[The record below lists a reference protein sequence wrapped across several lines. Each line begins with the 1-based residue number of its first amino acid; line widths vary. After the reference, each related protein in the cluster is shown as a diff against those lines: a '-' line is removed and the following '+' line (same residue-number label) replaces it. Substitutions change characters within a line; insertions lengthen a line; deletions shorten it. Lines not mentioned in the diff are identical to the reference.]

1 MSIALTM
8 TATIS
13 SPGRD
18 IPALGRIDIT
28 GVSKRYGQAEVL
40 SNVSL
45 AIEPGSFLTLL
56 GPSGCGKTTLL
67 RLIAGF
73 IQPDGGS
80 IGIDGR
86 DMTGLA
92 PQRRPIGMVFQN
104 LALFPHFT
112 VAENVAYGLKIRRL
126 DQQAIDAKVE
136 RFLDLV
142 DLAGLGGRRISQLSG
157 GQKQRVAL
165 ARSLVLEPSILLLD
179 EPLSALDLQLRKQ
192 LQVGLKDI
200 QKSLKTTFVFVTH
213 DQEEATLMSDTVV
226 VMSAGKIQ
234 QAGAPHDIY
243 RHPDNLFVAKFIGDL
258 NEVPAKVAAVSG
270 HEVTL
275 ASDIGRFDLPR
286 SALRGFEPDEGRA
299 CSLCLR
305 PEVIE
310 VRPVSAT
317 ASAADTVSLP
327 AVVVDRFAV
336 GGVTRLMLSCGG
348 RRLTAVTMTHAS
360 SWLPA
365 PGEACTVSFRTDHA
379 QVFEPLAADMA
390 KAFGERA

>member
-1 MSIALTM
+1 M
-8 TATIS
+8 TLSTS
-13 SPGRD
+13 PPGRD
-18 IPALGRIDIT
+18 VAALGRIDIA
-28 GVSKRYGQAEVL
+28 GVTKRYGQAEVL

-45 AIEPGSFLTLL
+45 VIEPGSFLTLL

-73 IQPDGGS
+73 TQPDDG
-80 IGIDGR
+80 IIAIDGR

-92 PQRRPIGMVFQN
+92 PQQRPIGMVFQN
-104 LALFPHFT
+104 LALFPHLS

-126 DQQAIDAKVE
+126 DQGDIDARVE

-142 DLAGLGGRRISQLSG
+142 DLAGLGTRRISQLSG
-157 GQKQRVAL
+157 GQRQRVAL

-200 QKSLKTTFVFVTH
+200 QRSLNTTFVFVTH

-243 RHPDNLFVAKFIGDL
+243 LHPENLFVAKFIGDL
-258 NEVPAKVAAVSG
+258 NEIPAKVVAVSSATA
-270 HEVTL
+270 TL
-275 ASDIGRFDLPR
+275 ETAVGRFDLPQ
-286 SALRGFEPDEGRA
+286 SAFRRFAAVEGKA

-305 PEVIE
+305 PEVLE
-310 VRPVSAT
+310 VRPTSAPQHLD
-317 ASAADTVSLP
+317 AVSLR
-327 AVVVDRFAV
+327 ARIVDRFAV
-336 GGVTRLMLSCGG
+336 GGVTRLILSCGE

-365 PGEACTVSFRTDHA
+365 PGDVCTIRFRVDHA
-379 QVFEPLAADMA
+379 QIFEPLGADMA